1 MRNRHRFWQ
10 LVVTTGTIATTILLT
25 FFPEQALAAI
35 ILSAATNIFW
45 VME

>member
-1 MRNRHRFWQ
+1 MRNKHRVWQ
-10 LVVTTGTIATTILLT
+10 LVVTTGTLTVTILLT

-35 ILSAATNIFW
+35 IISAATNIFW